1 MYESGST
8 QQQHEDVNDYRDV
21 DFTWIPTNA
30 LRTTARYVYPVC
42 NRTVQIM
49 EAIGG
54 VIVNTFGLNQSR
66 FQYAV
71 DEYNRRERV
80 RIEKE
85 QMVYQKERNRIL
97 EAARQGLDNDTY
109 GGGEDEEDES
119 EANRRYCPP
128 MPPLVSERV
137 PLQREHSDRL
147 EDDDVPA

>member
-1 MYESGST
+1 MYEAGPT
-8 QQQHEDVNDYRDV
+8 EAEANDYRDV

-30 LRTTARYVYPVC
+30 LRNTARYVYPAC

-71 DEYNRRERV
+71 DEYNRRERARV
-80 RIEKE
+80 EKE
-85 QMVYQKERNRIL
+85 QLAYQKERQRIL

-109 GGGEDEEDES
+109 EDDEEEG
-119 EANRRYCPP
+119 EATRRYCPP
-128 MPPLVSERV
+128 MPQLVSERV
-137 PLQREHSDRL
+137 PLRREL
-147 EDDDVPA
+147 GGKAEDDHDDNSHVPA